1 MKKPLVYFVAFATLF
16 YLLSPV
22 GLLRA
27 QTCDPDALSAVKN
40 PQSVLRFGARN
51 SAVKNLQACLIEAGY
66 NIPAG
71 ATGYYG
77 AQTRKAVKEF
87 YKEWYGAWHGNWVGP
102 QGVKQLV
109 ALVRGVQEQPTT
121 VEQPTTPT
129 TPTTGVSPDVLAQ
142 VLQKIQAG
150 DVQGALS
157 LLLSALGGAQAPTTA
172 EQPTGTT
179 TAEQP
184 TAVEEG
190 FLTVDKDPTV
200 AAVTLRE
207 GESGKVVGLRFR
219 ADNGAV
225 NIKSI
230 FLRWT
235 GSTAPHRV
243 ISALKVVDSQGN
255 VLYQTNV
262 GPNTFL
268 QDSSLNYY
276 LPISGL
282 NVVVPKNGYASV
294 FVEVTIVG
302 TLPAGV
308 NSLSF
313 KVGQNDVR
321 GRDGAGIDRFGPSS
335 ELTWSATLSQTLA
348 GQARFV
354 GALNPNTPKQQYV
367 FGEPVDGRA
376 EKVKVLSFDL
386 TAKNDNL
393 RVTQITG
400 FVTQN
405 ATTVQA
411 VYLAQ
416 GNNVLDVRTP
426 AASGAFTFDVTPA
439 NFIINKDQTV
449 TFDVLVDFVAPSTPG
464 VATFTVSVATTSGV
478 NSLGDNVSSATQVTS
493 EMMRAV
499 RVGPQ
504 FAVVQKTIDP
514 IKDTGNNTT
523 TVSNVVFRVNVK
535 AVGGTLYV
543 PASNTATITI
553 ETAGGSSQTAVVS
566 PNAVRVG
573 STNVSAVGGYY
584 VVPEG
589 STYEFEFRTSGQTFT
604 GVQSVRARLSSFAF
618 DNDTS
623 APVMDTSSF
632 LHDLPEF
639 WTDLVA
645 PRS

>member
-109 ALVRGVQEQPTT
+109 ALVKGVQEQPTT
-121 VEQPTTPT
+121 AEQPT

-230 FLRWT
+230 LLRWT

-302 TLPAGV
+302 TLPSGV

-400 FVTQN
+400 SVTN
-405 ATTVQA
+405 TSTVQA

-449 TFDVLVDFVAPSTPG
+449 TFDVLVDFVAPNIPN

-504 FAVVQKTIDP
+504 FAKVSADVQRSYNQQTNTSTITSITYVLNITPKGGP
-514 IKDTGNNTT
+514 IYIPTSTAAT
-523 TVSNVVFRVNVK
+523 ATLS
-535 AVGGTLYV
+535 GGTSTSVALDVKEVRLGTTLLSHDGTKYTLQENQTYQV
-543 PASNTATITI
+543 TYEKIATIAQY
-553 ETAGGSSQTAVVS
+553 AGDIKVVS
-566 PNAVRVG
+566 QL
-573 STNVSAVGGYY
+573 S
-584 VVPEG
+584 
-589 STYEFEFRTSGQTFT
+589 EFRWSPDGTTWINADFLSGF
-604 GVQSVRARLSSFAF
+604 
-618 DNDTS
+618 
-623 APVMDTSSF
+623 
-632 LHDLPEF
+632 PEYR
-639 WTDLVA
+639 VEK
-645 PRS
+645 

>member
-1 MKKPLVYFVAFATLF
+1 VAEQKGRLINNMEMKKPLVYFVAFATLF

-40 PQSVLRFGARN
+40 PQQVLRFGARN

-77 AQTRKAVKEF
+77 AQTRNAVKEF
-87 YKEWYGAWHGNWVGP
+87 YKEWYGAWHGNWVGS
-102 QGVKQLV
+102 QGVSKLV
-109 ALVRGVQEQPTT
+109 AIVKGVQEQPTT
-121 VEQPTTPT
+121 VEQPT

-172 EQPTGTT
+172 QQPTGTT
-179 TAEQP
+179 TTEQP
-184 TAVEEG
+184 TQPTAAEEG

-225 NIKSI
+225 SVKSI

-235 GSTAPHRV
+235 GSTAPYRV

-282 NVVVPKNGYASV
+282 NVNVPKNGYASV

-302 TLPAGV
+302 TLPSGV

-313 KVGQNDVR
+313 
-321 GRDGAGIDRFGPSS
+321 
-335 ELTWSATLSQTLA
+335 
-348 GQARFV
+348 
-354 GALNPNTPKQQYV
+354 
-367 FGEPVDGRA
+367 
-376 EKVKVLSFDL
+376 
-386 TAKNDNL
+386 
-393 RVTQITG
+393 
-400 FVTQN
+400 
-405 ATTVQA
+405 A
-411 VYLAQ
+411 V
-416 GNNVLDVRTP
+416 
-426 AASGAFTFDVTPA
+426 
-439 NFIINKDQTV
+439 NK
-449 TFDVLVDFVAPSTPG
+449 
-464 VATFTVSVATTSGV
+464 
-478 NSLGDNVSSATQVTS
+478 
-493 EMMRAV
+493 MM
-499 RVGPQ
+499 
-504 FAVVQKTIDP
+504 
-514 IKDTGNNTT
+514 
-523 TVSNVVFRVNVK
+523 
-535 AVGGTLYV
+535 
-543 PASNTATITI
+543 
-553 ETAGGSSQTAVVS
+553 
-566 PNAVRVG
+566 
-573 STNVSAVGGYY
+573 
-584 VVPEG
+584 
-589 STYEFEFRTSGQTFT
+589 
-604 GVQSVRARLSSFAF
+604 
-618 DNDTS
+618 
-623 APVMDTSSF
+623 
-632 LHDLPEF
+632 
-639 WTDLVA
+639 
-645 PRS
+645 

>member
-1 MKKPLVYFVAFATLF
+1 MEMKKPLVYFVAFATLF

-27 QTCDPDALSAVKN
+27 QTCDPDALSSVKN
-40 PQSVLRFGARN
+40 PQNVLRFGARN

-77 AQTRKAVKEF
+77 SQTRKAVKEF

-109 ALVRGVQEQPTT
+109 ALVKGVQEQPTT
-121 VEQPTTPT
+121 AEQPT

-207 GESGKVVGLRFR
+207 GESGRVVGLRFR

-302 TLPAGV
+302 TLPSGV

-400 FVTQN
+400 SVTN
-405 ATTVQA
+405 TSTVQA

-449 TFDVLVDFVAPSTPG
+449 TFDVLVDFVAPNIPN

>member
-1 MKKPLVYFVAFATLF
+1 MEMKKPLVYFVAFATLF

-109 ALVRGVQEQPTT
+109 ALVKGVQEQPTT
-121 VEQPTTPT
+121 AEQPT

-230 FLRWT
+230 LLRWT

-302 TLPAGV
+302 TLPSGV

-400 FVTQN
+400 SVTN
-405 ATTVQA
+405 TSTVQA

-449 TFDVLVDFVAPSTPG
+449 TFDVLVDFVAPNIPN

-504 FAVVQKTIDP
+504 FAKVSADVQRSYNQQTNTSTITSITYVLNITPKGGP
-514 IKDTGNNTT
+514 IYIPTSTAAT
-523 TVSNVVFRVNVK
+523 ATLS
-535 AVGGTLYV
+535 GGTSTSVALDVKEVRLGTTLLSHDGTKYTLQENQTYQV
-543 PASNTATITI
+543 TYEKIATIAQY
-553 ETAGGSSQTAVVS
+553 AGDIKVVS
-566 PNAVRVG
+566 QL
-573 STNVSAVGGYY
+573 S
-584 VVPEG
+584 
-589 STYEFEFRTSGQTFT
+589 EFRWSPDGTTWINADFLSGF
-604 GVQSVRARLSSFAF
+604 
-618 DNDTS
+618 
-623 APVMDTSSF
+623 
-632 LHDLPEF
+632 PEYR
-639 WTDLVA
+639 VEK
-645 PRS
+645 

>member
-1 MKKPLVYFVAFATLF
+1 
-16 YLLSPV
+16 
-22 GLLRA
+22 
-27 QTCDPDALSAVKN
+27 
-40 PQSVLRFGARN
+40 
-51 SAVKNLQACLIEAGY
+51 
-66 NIPAG
+66 
-71 ATGYYG
+71 
-77 AQTRKAVKEF
+77 
-87 YKEWYGAWHGNWVGP
+87 
-102 QGVKQLV
+102 
-109 ALVRGVQEQPTT
+109 
-121 VEQPTTPT
+121 
-129 TPTTGVSPDVLAQ
+129 
-142 VLQKIQAG
+142 
-150 DVQGALS
+150 
-157 LLLSALGGAQAPTTA
+157 
-172 EQPTGTT
+172 
-179 TAEQP
+179 
-184 TAVEEG
+184 
-190 FLTVDKDPTV
+190 LTVDKDPTV

-302 TLPAGV
+302 TLPSGV
-308 NSLSF
+308 TSLSF

-335 ELTWSATLSQTLA
+335 DLTWSANLSATLA
-348 GQARFV
+348 GLARFV

-400 FVTQN
+400 SVRQN

-449 TFDVLVDFVAPSTPG
+449 TFDVLVDFVAPDAPN

-478 NSLGDNVSSATQVTS
+478 NSLGDNISSPTQVTS
-493 EMMRAV
+493 EVMRAV

-504 FAVVQKTIDP
+504 FAIVQKAIDP
-514 IKDTGNNTT
+514 TKDSGNT

-589 STYEFEFRTSGQTFT
+589 STYEFEFTTSGQTFT

-618 DNDTS
+618 DNDGTG
-623 APVMDTSSF
+623 AVMDTSPF
-632 LHDLPEF
+632 LHDLQEF

>member
-1 MKKPLVYFVAFATLF
+1 
-16 YLLSPV
+16 
-22 GLLRA
+22 
-27 QTCDPDALSAVKN
+27 
-40 PQSVLRFGARN
+40 
-51 SAVKNLQACLIEAGY
+51 
-66 NIPAG
+66 
-71 ATGYYG
+71 
-77 AQTRKAVKEF
+77 
-87 YKEWYGAWHGNWVGP
+87 
-102 QGVKQLV
+102 
-109 ALVRGVQEQPTT
+109 
-121 VEQPTTPT
+121 
-129 TPTTGVSPDVLAQ
+129 
-142 VLQKIQAG
+142 
-150 DVQGALS
+150 
-157 LLLSALGGAQAPTTA
+157 
-172 EQPTGTT
+172 
-179 TAEQP
+179 
-184 TAVEEG
+184 
-190 FLTVDKDPTV
+190 
-200 AAVTLRE
+200 
-207 GESGKVVGLRFR
+207 
-219 ADNGAV
+219 
-225 NIKSI
+225 
-230 FLRWT
+230 
-235 GSTAPHRV
+235 
-243 ISALKVVDSQGN
+243 
-255 VLYQTNV
+255 
-262 GPNTFL
+262 
-268 QDSSLNYY
+268 

-294 FVEVTIVG
+294 FVEVTIAG
-302 TLPAGV
+302 TLPSGV

-313 KVGQNDVR
+313 EVRQNDVR

-335 ELTWSATLSQTLA
+335 NLTWSATLSTTLA

-449 TFDVLVDFVAPSTPG
+449 NFDVLVDFVAPNIPN

-478 NSLGDNVSSATQVTS
+478 NSLGDNISSPTQVTS
-493 EMMRAV
+493 ELMRAV
-499 RVGPQ
+499 RLGPQ

-553 ETAGGSSQTAVVS
+553 ETAGGSSQTVVVA

-573 STNVSAVGGYY
+573 STNVSAVDGYY

-618 DNDTS
+618 DNNNDP
-623 APVMDTSSF
+623 AAVMDTSPF
-632 LHDLPEF
+632 LHDLQEF